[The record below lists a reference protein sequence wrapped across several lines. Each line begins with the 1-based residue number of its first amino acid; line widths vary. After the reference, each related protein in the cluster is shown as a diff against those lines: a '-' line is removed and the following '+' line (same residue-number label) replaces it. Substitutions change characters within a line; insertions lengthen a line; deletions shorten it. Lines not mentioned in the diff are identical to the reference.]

1 MRSLKAIVL
10 SFVLCLN
17 GCLTS
22 PNPFFAS
29 ICIIEDS
36 NLVGSFYDRQEEIT
50 WTVSPSGEE
59 KGRYDVQL
67 QDHEATSHFRGTL
80 FRIDDVT
87 YLDMASIGE
96 IAVHVDRSPSGEV
109 PTVSQRMKQ
118 FFRNGRH
125 LVFRV
130 SMTATETT
138 IWGAF
143 PDVLSRLPKE
153 EFGPPPLKRTSYAV
167 YLDRPTK
174 ELREIL
180 RKYGTGKILFTEKK
194 VFQKKTANQS
204 STAQRP

>member
-29 ICIIEDS
+29 DDIIQDS

-87 YLDMASIGE
+87 YLNMASIGE

-138 IWGAF
+138 ILGTF
-143 PDVLSRLPKE
+143 PTSLAVCRKKV
-153 EFGPPPLKRTSYAV
+153 GPPPLKRTSYAV